1 VGGRVGERAGA
12 IQTGNALSF
21 GNGFGDDPDM
31 KDTGRKDRG
40 ERPPTRLRDLRLRII
55 VGPNVVIGPGKADI
69 LEAID
74 ETGSISAAARSMAM
88 SYRRAWLLVEG
99 LNRSFRTPLVETL
112 KGGRRGGGARLT
124 ALGETVLRRYRD
136 MEDKA
141 AKAVAGDLAC
151 LKRLLSRS

>member
-1 VGGRVGERAGA
+1 MKNTGPKDQGA
-12 IQTGNALSF
+12 
-21 GNGFGDDPDM
+21 
-31 KDTGRKDRG
+31 KDQGV
-40 ERPPTRLRDLRLRII
+40 RPPTRLRDLRLRII
-55 VGPNVVIGPGKADI
+55 IGPSVVIGPGKADV
-69 LEAID
+69 LQAIS

-99 LNRSFRTPLVETL
+99 LNQSFSTPLVETL

-124 ALGETVLRRYRD
+124 PLGETVLRRYRD

-141 AKAVAGDLAC
+141 AKAVAGDLAY